1 MILGSL
7 EVLSE
12 AYTMANKTDIES
24 DRVLELIKGIIIGS
38 RRNGR

>member
-12 AYTMANKTDIES
+12 AYTIANKTNIES
-24 DRVLELIKGIIIGS
+24 DRVLELIKGITVS
-38 RRNGR
+38 PRRNGR